1 MSPINELYDY
11 IFDKCEE
18 FGFDTYD
25 HLPLK
30 TENAQYPFVIVGEQ
44 QTTPTAT
51 KTGVGSSLYVTVHVW
66 GSRRQRQQVDEIAS
80 KIETIAYNPAF
91 RTEHYAFSGRPGF
104 VDDQRMIDDSVANT
118 ILWHQILTLSFVL
131 R

>member
-11 IFDKCEE
+11 IFAKCEE

-30 TENAQYPFVIVGEQ
+30 TENAKYPFVIVGEQ
-44 QTTPTAT
+44 QTTTNAT
-51 KTGVGSSLYVTVHVW
+51 KTAVGSTLYVTVHVW
-66 GSRRQRQQVDEIAS
+66 GSRRQRPGIDEIAS
-80 KIETIAYNPAF
+80 KIATIAYNPAF
-91 RTEHYAFSGRPGF
+91 RTKHYAFSGRPGL
-104 VDDQRMIDDSVANT
+104 VDNQRLIDDSVANT
-118 ILWHQILTLSFVL
+118 LLWHQTLTLSFVL